1 MNWFERIAVL
11 VLLIIIAG
19 GISEGLR
26 GLSGVLRRLRE
37 IHEEIQG
44 LRRDLYRER
53 HPKEDRDPF
62 A

>member
-1 MNWFERIAVL
+1 MSEWERIAVL
-11 VLLIIIAG
+11 VLLSLIVA

-44 LRRDLYRER
+44 LRGDLYRER
-53 HPKEDRDPF
+53 HPKENRD
-62 A
+62 